1 MTVFPE
7 RERTMETGTESTKP
21 YQFEIPVA
29 PLPLVRHFSYPVT
42 RLLVHTPLTPNQI
55 TALSLVFG
63 LAAGVICLKGDYQSL
78 LIGSILFLVC
88 YVLDNCDG
96 EIARLK
102 NMRSRFGMR
111 FDTFVDWLVHAVFF
125 VCLGWGATATTGQP
139 WWLWLGVATSA
150 GGCINYGIE
159 LYKNKTEPH
168 STELP
173 PEEADQRDDDTNMDR
188 FVLNAR
194 TVRSDFCFI
203 VLVLSLGG
211 VLMYLLAPAAIGSQ
225 VYWGLQFAKAARRWH
240 V

>member
-1 MTVFPE
+1 M
-7 RERTMETGTESTKP
+7 GAESKSSNS
-21 YQFEIPVA
+21 YQFEIPRA
-29 PLPLVRHFSYPVT
+29 PLPLIRHFSYPVT

-55 TALSLVFG
+55 TAISLVFG
-63 LAAGVICLKGDYQSL
+63 LAGGIVCLKGDYLSI
-78 LIGSILFLVC
+78 LIGAILFFIC

-125 VCLGWGATATTGQP
+125 VGVGWGATETTGQV
-139 WWLWLGVATSA
+139 WWFWLGVATSV
-150 GGCINYGIE
+150 GGCINYGLE
-159 LYKNKTEPH
+159 LYKNKTQPH

-173 PEEADQRDDDTNMDR
+173 EEESAPQEDDTNMDR

>member
-1 MTVFPE
+1 
-7 RERTMETGTESTKP
+7 MESDINSKP
-21 YQFEIPVA
+21 SYQFEVPVA

-42 RLLVHTPLTPNQI
+42 RLLVRTPLTPNQI
-55 TALSLVFG
+55 TAISLVFG
-63 LAAGVICLKGDYQSL
+63 LAAGLACLPGDYFSI
-78 LIGSILFLVC
+78 LIGSILFLIC

-96 EIARLK
+96 EIARIK

-125 VCLGWGATATTGQP
+125 TCLGWGATAATGQV
-139 WWLWLGVATSA
+139 WWLWLGVATSV

-159 LYKNKTEPH
+159 LYKNRTELH

-173 PEEADQRDDDTNMDR
+173 PGESAVRDDDTNMDR

-194 TVRSDFCFI
+194 VIRSDFCFI
-203 VLVLSLGG
+203 ALVLAIGG
-211 VLMYLLAPAAIGSQ
+211 VLPYLLAPAAIGSQ

>member
-1 MTVFPE
+1 MANLN
-7 RERTMETGTESTKP
+7 SNNP

-42 RLLVHTPLTPNQI
+42 RLLVRTPLTPNQI
-55 TALSLVFG
+55 TAISLVFG
-63 LAAGVICLKGDYQSL
+63 LAGGIVCLKGDYLSV
-78 LIGSILFLVC
+78 LIGAVLFFIC

-125 VCLGWGATATTGQP
+125 VCVGWGATETTGQA
-139 WWLWLGVATSA
+139 WWFWLGVATSV
-150 GGCINYGIE
+150 GGCINYGLE
-159 LYKNKTEPH
+159 LYKNKTELH

-173 PEEADQRDDDTNMDR
+173 EDESAQHEDDTNMDR

-194 TVRSDFCFI
+194 TIRSDFCFI

-225 VYWGLQFAKAARRWH
+225 AYWGLQFAKAARRWH

>member
-1 MTVFPE
+1 M
-7 RERTMETGTESTKP
+7 GSSTNSSNS
-21 YQFEIPVA
+21 YQFEVPVA
-29 PLPLVRHFSYPVT
+29 PLPLIRHFSYPVT
-42 RLLVHTPLTPNQI
+42 RVLVKTPLTPNQI
-55 TALSLVFG
+55 TAISLVFG
-63 LAAGVICLKGDYQSL
+63 LAGGIACLPGDYLSI
-78 LIGSILFLVC
+78 LIGSILFFIC
-88 YVLDNCDG
+88 YVLDNTDG

-102 NMRSRFGMR
+102 DMRSRFGMR

-125 VCLGWGATATTGQP
+125 VCLGWGATATTGQG
-139 WWLWLGVATSA
+139 WWLWLGAATSI

-173 PEEADQRDDDTNMDR
+173 PEESDKKDDDTNMDR

-194 TVRSDFCFI
+194 TIRSDFCFI
-203 VLVLSLGG
+203 ALVLAIGG
-211 VLMYLLAPAAIGSQ
+211 VLPYLLAPAAIGSQ

>member
-1 MTVFPE
+1 
-7 RERTMETGTESTKP
+7 MESSANPSNES
-21 YQFEIPVA
+21 YQFEAPVA
-29 PLPLVRHFSYPVT
+29 PLPLIRHFSYPVT
-42 RLLVHTPLTPNQI
+42 RLLVQTPLTPNQI
-55 TALSLVFG
+55 TALSLMFG
-63 LAAGVICLKGDYQSL
+63 LAAGVACLPGDYLST
-78 LIGSILFLVC
+78 LIGSILFLIC

-125 VCLGWGATATTGQP
+125 VCLGWGMTAGTRQP
-139 WWLWLGVATSA
+139 GWFWLGVATSA

-159 LYKNKTEPH
+159 LYKNRTEPH

-173 PEEADQRDDDTNMDR
+173 PEESAVREDDTNMDR

-194 TVRSDFCFI
+194 VVRSDFCFI

-211 VLMYLLAPAAIGSQ
+211 VLPYLLVPAAIGSQ

>member
-1 MTVFPE
+1 MGSDTN
-7 RERTMETGTESTKP
+7 SSNS
-21 YQFEIPVA
+21 YQFEVPVA
-29 PLPLVRHFSYPVT
+29 PLPLVRHFSYPIT

-55 TALSLVFG
+55 TALSLAFG
-63 LAAGVICLKGDYQSL
+63 LAAGVACLPGDYLSVMV
-78 LIGSILFLVC
+78 GAILFLIC

-125 VCLGWGATATTGQP
+125 VCLGWGATQATGQP
-139 WWLWLGVATSA
+139 WWFWLGVATSL
-150 GGCINYGIE
+150 GGSINYGIE

-168 STELP
+168 PTELP
-173 PEEADQRDDDTNMDR
+173 EEESAIHEDDTNMDR

-225 VYWGLQFAKAARRWH
+225 VYWGLQFVKAARRWH

>member
-1 MTVFPE
+1 MDSDSI
-7 RERTMETGTESTKP
+7 MQNKLKA
-21 YQFEIPVA
+21 PVA
-29 PLPLVRHFSYPVT
+29 PLPLVRHFSYPIT
-42 RLLVHTPLTPNQI
+42 RLLLRTPITPNQV

-63 LAAGVICLKGDYQSL
+63 LGAGIACLQGDFISVL
-78 LIGSILFLVC
+78 FGAILFLIC

-102 NMRSRFGMR
+102 NMRSHFGMR
-111 FDTFVDWLVHAVFF
+111 FDTFVDWLVHTVFF
-125 VCLGWGATATTGQP
+125 VCVGWGATHATGQE
-139 WWLWLGVATSA
+139 WWFWLGAVTSV

-159 LYKNKTEPH
+159 LYKNKTELH
-168 STELP
+168 STELS
-173 PEEADQRDDDTNMDR
+173 EEESARQEDDTNMDR

-194 TVRSDFCFI
+194 IIRSDFCFI

-211 VLMYLLAPAAIGSQ
+211 FLMYLLAPAAIGSQ

>member
-1 MTVFPE
+1 
-7 RERTMETGTESTKP
+7 MESESKSNIP

-29 PLPLVRHFSYPVT
+29 PLPLVRYFSYPVT
-42 RLLVHTPLTPNQI
+42 RLLVQTPISPNQV

-63 LAAGVICLKGDYQSL
+63 LAGGIICLKGDYLSI
-78 LIGSILFLVC
+78 LIGAILFFIC
-88 YVLDNCDG
+88 YVFDNCDG

-102 NMRSRFGMR
+102 NMRSHFGMR

-125 VCLGWGATATTGQP
+125 VCVGWGASETTGQS
-139 WWLWLGVATSA
+139 WWLWLGVATA
-150 GGCINYGIE
+150 VGGSVNFGLE

-173 PEEADQRDDDTNMDR
+173 EDETQRQENDTNMDR

-211 VLMYLLAPAAIGSQ
+211 VLMYLLAPSAIGAQ

>member
-1 MTVFPE
+1 MDSDS
-7 RERTMETGTESTKP
+7 TMQNKLKA
-21 YQFEIPVA
+21 PVA

-42 RLLVHTPLTPNQI
+42 CLLMRTPVTPNQI

-63 LAAGVICLKGDYQSL
+63 LGAGIVCLKADYLSI
-78 LIGSILFLVC
+78 LIGAILFLIC

-102 NMRSRFGMR
+102 NMQSRFGMR

-125 VCLGWGATATTGQP
+125 VCVGWGATQVTGQV
-139 WWLWLGVATSA
+139 WWFWLGVATSV

-159 LYKNKTEPH
+159 LYKNKTQLH

-173 PEEADQRDDDTNMDR
+173 EEKSAPQEDDTNMDR

-225 VYWGLQFAKAARRWH
+225 AYWGLQFAKAARRWH

>member
-1 MTVFPE
+1 MGSKFN
-7 RERTMETGTESTKP
+7 SSNS
-21 YQFEIPVA
+21 YQFDIPVA

-42 RLLVHTPLTPNQI
+42 RVLVRTPITPNQI

-63 LAAGVICLKGDYQSL
+63 LAGGIICLKGDYLSI
-78 LIGSILFLVC
+78 LIGAVLFLIC

-125 VCLGWGATATTGQP
+125 VCVGWGATDTTGQA
-139 WWLWLGVATSA
+139 WWLWLGVATA
-150 GGCINYGIE
+150 VGGSVNYGLE
-159 LYKNKTEPH
+159 MYKNKTEPH
-168 STELP
+168 STELS
-173 PEEADQRDDDTNMDR
+173 EEESQSHENDTYMDR

-211 VLMYLLAPAAIGSQ
+211 VLMYLLVPSAIGAQ
-225 VYWGLQFAKAARRWH
+225 AYWGLQFAKASRRWH

>member
-1 MTVFPE
+1 MMGLDINSSNSF
-7 RERTMETGTESTKP
+7 
-21 YQFEIPVA
+21 QFEVPVA

-42 RLLVHTPLTPNQI
+42 RLLMRTPLTPNQI

-63 LAAGVICLKGDYQSL
+63 LAAGVACLPGDYLSI

-102 NMRSRFGMR
+102 DMRSRFGMR

-125 VCLGWGATATTGQP
+125 VCLGLGATAATGQEL
-139 WWLWLGVATSA
+139 WFWLGVVTSV

-159 LYKNKTEPH
+159 LYKNKTQPH

-173 PEEADQRDDDTNMDR
+173 PEESAIREDDTNMDR

-194 TVRSDFCFI
+194 TIRSDFCFI
-203 VLVLSLGG
+203 VLVLGIGG
-211 VLMYLLAPAAIGSQ
+211 VLPYLLAPAAIGSQ

>member
-1 MTVFPE
+1 MDSD
-7 RERTMETGTESTKP
+7 STK
-21 YQFEIPVA
+21 QNKLKAPVA

-42 RLLVHTPLTPNQI
+42 RLLVRTPITPNQI

-63 LAAGVICLKGDYQSL
+63 LGAGIVCLKADYLSI
-78 LIGSILFLVC
+78 LIGAILFLIC

-102 NMRSRFGMR
+102 NMQSRFGMR

-125 VCLGWGATATTGQP
+125 VCVGWGATQATGQE
-139 WWLWLGVATSA
+139 WWFWLGVATSV

-159 LYKNKTEPH
+159 LYKNKTQLH

-173 PEEADQRDDDTNMDR
+173 EEKSAPQEDDTNMDR

-225 VYWGLQFAKAARRWH
+225 AYWGLQFAKAARRWH

>member
-1 MTVFPE
+1 M
-7 RERTMETGTESTKP
+7 SNINSSKS
-21 YQFEIPVA
+21 YQFEVPRT
-29 PLPLVRHFSYPVT
+29 PLPLIRHFSYPVT
-42 RLLVHTPLTPNQI
+42 RLLVRTPLTPNQV

-63 LAAGVICLKGDYQSL
+63 LAGGLVCLRGDYLSVL
-78 LIGSILFLVC
+78 VGAVLFLIC

-111 FDTFVDWLVHAVFF
+111 FDTFVDWLVHTVFF
-125 VCLGWGATATTGQP
+125 GCVGWGATETTGQE
-139 WWLWLGVATSA
+139 WWFWLGIATSV
-150 GGCINYGIE
+150 GGSINYGLE
-159 LYKNKTEPH
+159 LSKNRTELH

-173 PEEADQRDDDTNMDR
+173 EEESAPQEDDTNMDR

-203 VLVLSLGG
+203 VLVLSFLGG
-211 VLMYLLAPAAIGSQ
+211 LMYLLAPAAIGAQ
-225 VYWGLQFAKAARRWH
+225 AYWGLQFAKAARRWH

>member
-1 MTVFPE
+1 M
-7 RERTMETGTESTKP
+7 RSHINSKNS
-21 YQFEIPVA
+21 YQFEVPVA
-29 PLPLVRHFSYPVT
+29 PLPLIRHFSYPVT
-42 RLLVHTPLTPNQI
+42 RMLVRTPLTPNQI
-55 TALSLVFG
+55 TTISLVFG
-63 LAAGVICLKGDYQSL
+63 LAGGIACLPGDYLSI
-78 LIGSILFLVC
+78 LIGSILFFIC

-102 NMRSRFGMR
+102 DMRSRFGMR

-125 VCLGWGATATTGQP
+125 ACLGWGATATTGQE
-139 WWLWLGVATSA
+139 WWLWLGVATSV

-159 LYKNKTEPH
+159 LYKNKTQPH

-173 PEEADQRDDDTNMDR
+173 PEESAQKDDDTNMDR

-211 VLMYLLAPAAIGSQ
+211 VLPFLLAPAAIGSQ

>member
-1 MTVFPE
+1 
-7 RERTMETGTESTKP
+7 METDIKTSDS
-21 YQFEIPVA
+21 YQFEVPVA
-29 PLPLVRHFSYPVT
+29 PLPLIRHFSYPVT
-42 RLLVHTPLTPNQI
+42 RLLVRTPLTPNQI

-63 LAAGVICLKGDYQSL
+63 LAGGIACLPGDYASI
-78 LIGSILFLVC
+78 LIGSILFMIC

-125 VCLGWGATATTGQP
+125 VCLGWGTMATTGQRM
-139 WWLWLGVATSA
+139 WLWLGAAASV

-159 LYKNKTEPH
+159 LYKNKTQPH

-173 PEEADQRDDDTNMDR
+173 PEESSQRIDDTGMDR
-188 FVLNAR
+188 FVLTAR

-203 VLVLSLGG
+203 VLVLGIGG
-211 VLMYLLAPAAIGSQ
+211 VLPYLLAPAAIGSQ
-225 VYWGLQFAKAARRWH
+225 VYWGLQFAKSARRWH